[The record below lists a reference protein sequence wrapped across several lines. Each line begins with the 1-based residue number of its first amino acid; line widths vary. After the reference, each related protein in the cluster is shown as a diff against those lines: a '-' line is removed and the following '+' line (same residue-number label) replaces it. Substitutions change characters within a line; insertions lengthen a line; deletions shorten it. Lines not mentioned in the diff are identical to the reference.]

1 MSVQIIPVILCGGS
15 GTRLWPLSRQKFP
28 KQFVELSDGKTLFD
42 LTLARVASLSNK
54 PIIVSNQ
61 EHRFLINRALAKT
74 QIESVVLLEPC
85 GRNTAPA
92 IALATCYAA
101 QNNKEEDPI
110 LLFLPAD
117 HHIPDGDLFCQMIL
131 AAASNPAV
139 QNAITIFGVVPTYPA
154 TEYGYIHYQPAPG
167 QTAYDV
173 QKFIEKPDRQ
183 GAEDLLATGNVLW
196 NAGIFMARRSVMQQ
210 AIAQSIPD
218 TVNKIQE
225 ILIGLGDAVNED
237 TVDIP
242 QAMFEQIRSESFDVA
257 VMEKWPATKVVP
269 FQGVWSDVGGWNA
282 LGGLWSEDQ
291 NNNHVLGNQAYLH
304 KTHTSL
310 VKASGRPVV
319 TLGLENTLIV
329 DTLDVLLVANRNH
342 LDQMR
347 DIVAGM
353 SKVYP
358 ALTENHRQV
367 RRPWGWYDSI
377 EQGPGFQVK
386 RLHLDAGASI
396 SLQRHKHRAEHWVI
410 VAGHAKVQIEDK
422 ITLLSAGQ
430 SAYIPLGAVHRLINP
445 ADYPLEVVEVQTGDY
460 LGEDDIERLEDIYGR
475 VKNG

>member
-1 MSVQIIPVILCGGS
+1 LRSLYLEKETLSDVSANYSSNP
-15 GTRLWPLSRQKFP
+15 LWWFRNTPLALSRQKFP

-173 QKFIEKPDRQ
+173 QKLSKSR
-183 GAEDLLATGNVLW
+183 
-196 NAGIFMARRSVMQQ
+196 
-210 AIAQSIPD
+210 
-218 TVNKIQE
+218 TVKGPKI
-225 ILIGLGDAVNED
+225 
-237 TVDIP
+237 
-242 QAMFEQIRSESFDVA
+242 
-257 VMEKWPATKVVP
+257 
-269 FQGVWSDVGGWNA
+269 
-282 LGGLWSEDQ
+282 
-291 NNNHVLGNQAYLH
+291 Y
-304 KTHTSL
+304 
-310 VKASGRPVV
+310 
-319 TLGLENTLIV
+319 
-329 DTLDVLLVANRNH
+329 
-342 LDQMR
+342 
-347 DIVAGM
+347 
-353 SKVYP
+353 
-358 ALTENHRQV
+358 
-367 RRPWGWYDSI
+367 
-377 EQGPGFQVK
+377 
-386 RLHLDAGASI
+386 
-396 SLQRHKHRAEHWVI
+396 
-410 VAGHAKVQIEDK
+410 
-422 ITLLSAGQ
+422 
-430 SAYIPLGAVHRLINP
+430 
-445 ADYPLEVVEVQTGDY
+445 
-460 LGEDDIERLEDIYGR
+460 
-475 VKNG
+475 

>member
-1 MSVQIIPVILCGGS
+1 
-15 GTRLWPLSRQKFP
+15 
-28 KQFVELSDGKTLFD
+28 
-42 LTLARVASLSNK
+42 
-54 PIIVSNQ
+54 
-61 EHRFLINRALAKT
+61 
-74 QIESVVLLEPC
+74 
-85 GRNTAPA
+85 
-92 IALATCYAA
+92 
-101 QNNKEEDPI
+101 
-110 LLFLPAD
+110 
-117 HHIPDGDLFCQMIL
+117 
-131 AAASNPAV
+131 
-139 QNAITIFGVVPTYPA
+139 
-154 TEYGYIHYQPAPG
+154 
-167 QTAYDV
+167 
-173 QKFIEKPDRQ
+173 
-183 GAEDLLATGNVLW
+183 
-196 NAGIFMARRSVMQQ
+196 
-210 AIAQSIPD
+210 
-218 TVNKIQE
+218 
-225 ILIGLGDAVNED
+225 
-237 TVDIP
+237 
-242 QAMFEQIRSESFDVA
+242 
-257 VMEKWPATKVVP
+257 MEKWPATKVVP

-475 VKNG
+475 